1 LDFVF
6 FTVAGAVGIFLLI
19 VIANPR
25 FFLPNAPRIKKVG
38 PTYWGNYEGGNPED
52 NPDELKIEVKAV
64 RRKEHVIAG
73 SGMYARGRGVNMS
86 GK

>member
-1 LDFVF
+1 LDFIF

-25 FFLPNAPRIKKVG
+25 FFLPNAPRTKIVG
-38 PTYWGNYEGGNPED
+38 PTYWGNYEGGKPED
-52 NPDELKIEVKAV
+52 AENELKIEVKTV
-64 RRKEHVIAG
+64 RRKDRVIAG
-73 SGMYARGRGVNMS
+73 SGLYARGRGVNMS